1 MVFGPSCVECYVKHG
16 RRTHAS
22 SKESNL
28 STSKQ
33 NKVLKASSQ
42 LRDEAMTAGGA
53 DVIVPNAEDAQL
65 RGQASQF
72 AGECLCYA
80 SETEALW
87 GRL

>member
-1 MVFGPSCVECYVKHG
+1 MDRRDILRERPMSCSPSVSGPAMIVQHEPIG
-16 RRTHAS
+16 APGP
-22 SKESNL
+22 
-28 STSKQ
+28 
-33 NKVLKASSQ
+33 
-42 LRDEAMTAGGA
+42 AMTAGGA